1 MRARIR
7 FEPSGRT
14 VEVVCGTL
22 LLDAARQAGLP
33 LARACG
39 AEGICGRCG
48 LTVLEGAERLA
59 PQSPLEARAKRR
71 NRVSDAMRLACRI
84 TVESDLVVTAPY
96 W

>member
-1 MRARIR
+1 MRATVR

-14 VEVVCGTL
+14 IEVPAGTL

-48 LTVLEGAERLA
+48 VTLLDGGDGLAAETD
-59 PQSPLEARAKRR
+59 LEARAKQR
-71 NRVSDAMRLACRI
+71 NRVSAAVRLACCVAI
-84 TVESDLVVTAPY
+84 HADLVVTASY